1 MAAGRITSQILI
13 NLLEILAR
21 WVVFQTGDQDYTGQV
36 IFNFNGGSPNKEAI
50 YLRIRAKT

>member
-1 MAAGRITSQILI
+1 MTHSLI
-13 NLLEILAR
+13 DRLMNLLAR
-21 WVVFQTGDQDYTGQV
+21 WVVFQTGDPDYTGQV